1 MGKRFA
7 NDFERLDAV
16 KPADKVLIQDSSD
29 GRVKFAFTTQFAD
42 SFGGGGGAMR
52 MTTLPAEDTEVVLQP
67 NTLTV
72 FDGEVSALS
81 LSLGGVA
88 QGVAPI
94 YFLEF
99 NTPANT
105 TGTLTFDE
113 PIYWV
118 GVGYRNTFEGVP
130 ANAKVAMQIYNRFC
144 LITYCPLNDESSI

>member
-1 MGKRFA
+1 MAGGKRFA
-7 NDFERLDAV
+7 GDFQRIDAV
-16 KPADKVLIQDSSD
+16 KPADKLLIQDSSD
-29 GRVKFAFTTQFAD
+29 ERVKFTFTTQFAD
-42 SFGGGGGAMR
+42 
-52 MTTLPAEDTEVVLQP
+52 
-67 NTLTV
+67 
-72 FDGEVSALS
+72 
-81 LSLGGVA
+81 SLGGVA

-144 LITYCPLNDESSI
+144 LITYCPLNNANNT